1 MGFVKAN
8 DMLGIIIDKGGTRF
22 GGLSTF
28 HFRVSKAAEKRRQL
42 GKSEV
47 PGFCQESSYELPPT
61 AHG

>member
-1 MGFVKAN
+1 MGFVKAH
-8 DMLGIIIDKGGTRF
+8 DMHGTFIDKGGTRS
-22 GGLSTF
+22 GGLSTL
-28 HFRVSKAAEKRRQL
+28 HFRVSIAAKQRRQL